1 MLTDQVI
8 FMTTGILLVFLGIAS
23 ISYSKNLV
31 KTVMSFQVVLLG
43 ANLALFSS
51 GINGAITAV
60 PGARLTSDAFVF
72 LSILVGAAVE
82 AVGLAIVVTVYRK
95 YGTLNPS
102 EIRKLRH

>member
-1 MLTDQVI
+1 MVTDQIV
-8 FMTTGILLVFLGIAS
+8 FLSTGILLVFLGIAS

-51 GINGAITAV
+51 GLNGSLLPTA
-60 PGARLTSDAFVF
+60 GTRLTTDSFVF

-82 AVGLAIVVTVYRK
+82 AVGLAIVVNVYRK